1 MRTVAE
7 KLNIYSSKEL
17 NIKKFQEIAERKSK
31 ECEKLNNDVKILSVK
46 MQEKEKR
53 IEKLKEESL
62 KLFEKMTKE
71 QKENK

>member
-1 MRTVAE
+1 MRTMAE